1 MNNNNNPL
9 VKLFE
14 LFLIPIERW
23 IVILVCLVF
32 YKRVGIVIKVVRKV
46 RLESLV
52 FSRKSR
58 TFAGSNFLE
67 WLLEETSSS
76 RGPASTT

>member
-14 LFLIPIERW
+14 LFLIPVERW
-23 IVILVCLVF
+23 IVILVFLVF
-32 YKRVGIVIKVVRKV
+32 YKRAGIVAGVVRKV
-46 RLESLV
+46 RMGSLV